1 MATKPV
7 DFGTFLKNVSF
18 VKIMRKEGA
27 NLLMTSGHQASGLYT
42 NFEKQHFSI
51 RKFRYATLQ
60 LILRKNSLILCT
72 HDNNRG
78 ESRISQVLC
87 SLHSKET
94 QMEKSSYHHYLKRL
108 QPLIVHPGFGDLQ
121 KWILQVKYSLVAKE
135 WVSDSKILKRR
146 KKDP

>member
-1 MATKPV
+1 M
-7 DFGTFLKNVSF
+7 LS
-18 VKIMRKEGA
+18 
-27 NLLMTSGHQASGLYT
+27 TSGHQASGLWHFFKKCLFCQ
-42 NFEKQHFSI
+42 NNEEGGCKLVDDQWPPSQWALHKFEKQHFSI

-121 KWILQVKYSLVAKE
+121 KWILQVKYSL
-135 WVSDSKILKRR
+135 
-146 KKDP
+146 